1 MSASDITQY
10 ANASANASANV
21 NVNVFPPEPPSSF
34 MPDPPV
40 MYIPGEFLYIT
51 NDFTRQCMKNGWDAV
66 TTLELWAY
74 MKKDTD
80 SYMFST
86 DAEVYLIYKKMEKMG
101 IIHSGTTFGIT
112 MRNLQYI
119 AQNGEEEFMKKCI

>member
-1 MSASDITQY
+1 MSASDINQY
-10 ANASANASANV
+10 AIASANASANT
-21 NVNVFPPEPPSSF
+21 NDYLNTNVFPPE
-34 MPDPPV
+34 PPV

-74 MKKDTD
+74 MKKETD

-86 DAEVYLIYKKMEKMG
+86 DPEVYLIYKKMEKMG

>member
-1 MSASDITQY
+1 MSDINT
-10 ANASANASANV
+10 NV
-21 NVNVFPPEPPSSF
+21 TNVFPPVPPSSF

-51 NDFTRQCMKNGWDAV
+51 NDFTREMMKNGWDAV
-66 TTLELWAY
+66 TTLDLWSY

-86 DAEVYLIYKKMEKMG
+86 DAEVFLLYKKMEDMG
-101 IIHSGTTFGIT
+101 ISHSSSTFGMT

>member
-10 ANASANASANV
+10 AIASANASANA
-21 NVNVFPPEPPSSF
+21 NDYLNTNVFPPEPPA
-34 MPDPPV
+34 
-40 MYIPGEFLYIT
+40 MYIPGEFIYIT
-51 NDFTRQCMKNGWDAV
+51 NDFTREMMKNGWDAV

-74 MKKDTD
+74 MKKETD

-86 DAEVYLIYKKMEKMG
+86 DPEVYLIYKKMEKMG